1 MNYVLDF
8 GPAASGVPFFN
19 VFRNINTLED
29 LTGTAPTL
37 APLVSGI
44 SSFTYNSG
52 IAIQFR
58 AMLSGNLGI
67 YIPGLIDQT
76 EGDPAVGEGS
86 IPIDHNYGGTDNY
99 RILDTNTS
107 SPLDNTYIYAYTAYD
122 YDNGNYVRP
131 EATRGITW
139 TDINGRWVHA
149 LWLDP
154 GDYRLVIRAPAHQT
168 KIVSLTVI

>member
-8 GPAASGVPFFN
+8 GPAVSGTPIFD
-19 VFRNINTLED
+19 VFRNVNTLED
-29 LTGTAPTL
+29 LLSVAPAL
-37 APLVSGI
+37 APLNSGI
-44 SSFTYNSG
+44 SSFSFNSG
-52 IAIQFR
+52 IVVQFR
-58 AMLSGNLGI
+58 AMLSGNLGV

-76 EGDPAVGEGS
+76 DGDPGIGEGS
-86 IPIDHNYGGTDNY
+86 VRVDHDYGGTDNY
-99 RILDTNTS
+99 RLLDTTTS
-107 SPLDNTYIYAYTAYD
+107 SPLDNAYIYAYTAFD

-139 TDINGRWVHA
+139 TNVEGRWVNA

-168 KIVSLTVI
+168 KIVSLTVT